1 MFVNNVISSVR
12 SVDDSI
18 ACCTVAVYIRSPNER
33 RIQSLARVRGSA
45 SQHFIG
51 FGSAWVGVLRGW
63 MTTVRYVIRIVPGTY
78 ILN

>member
-1 MFVNNVISSVR
+1 MFVNNVVSSVR
-12 SVDDSI
+12 SVDDCI
-18 ACCTVAVYIRSPNER
+18 ACSCLHSVTQRAQNTV
-33 RIQSLARVRGSA
+33 ARVRGSA